1 MRIFK
6 VAGLLLALVL
16 HSQFAFSHHSAS
28 GIDRNGSVTV
38 TGIVKEF
45 KWGNPHSWIE
55 LEVVND
61 EGVTEIWNF
70 EMNPPLYLIRDG
82 FTRFSLKPGD
92 KIDVTARPFVD
103 GRPGGIYMS
112 VKLPD
117 GTVLGRQPN

>member
-1 MRIFK
+1 MRILK

>member
-6 VAGLLLALVL
+6 LAGLLLALVL

-38 TGIVKEF
+38 TGTVKEF

-92 KIDVTARPFVD
+92 KVDVTARPFVD

>member
-92 KIDVTARPFVD
+92 KVDVTARPFVD